1 MNPAASAQNR
11 RILVADDNRDWAD
24 TLAQLLRNEGYEVRT
39 AGDGREAVEVARE
52 FRPHVVILDVAM
64 PRMTGYEAGRVFSR
78 EAPEVRPVTIAMTGW
93 PREAGKLDAELA
105 GFDHYLG
112 KGASPQAILEL
123 LKKL

>member
-1 MNPAASAQNR
+1 VELPASAQHR
-11 RILVADDNRDWAD
+11 RILVADDNHDWAN

-39 AGDGREAVEVARE
+39 ASDGREAVEAARE

-64 PRMTGYEAGRVFSR
+64 PRMTGYEAGRVFSQETP
-78 EAPEVRPVTIAMTGW
+78 EARPVTIAMTGW
-93 PREAGKLDAELA
+93 PREGGKLDAELA

-112 KGASPQAILEL
+112 KGSGPQGILEL

>member
-1 MNPAASAQNR
+1 MR
-11 RILVADDNRDWAD
+11 VLVADDNRDWAD

-39 AGDGREAVEVARE
+39 ACDGREALEAARE
-52 FRPHVVILDVAM
+52 FRPQVVILDVAM
-64 PRMTGYEAGRVFSR
+64 PRMTGYEAGRVLSR
-78 EAPEVRPVTIAMTGW
+78 EAPEARPVTIAMTAW

-112 KGASPQAILEL
+112 KGASPRAILEL